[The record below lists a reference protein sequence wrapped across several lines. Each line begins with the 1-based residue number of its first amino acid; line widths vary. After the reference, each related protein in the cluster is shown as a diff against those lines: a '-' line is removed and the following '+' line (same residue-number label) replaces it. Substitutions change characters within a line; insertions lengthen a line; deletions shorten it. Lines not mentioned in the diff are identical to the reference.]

1 MFCGLSFSA
10 ETPRTT
16 PACFPAVRAIAEGR
30 RAYLENLV
38 SNLEGSNPSA
48 ASRSIQM
55 SGDVFVNWCMAMRL
69 QKGWYQEILRAIDS
83 QKEHVIELLLCTILN
98 LQEKLKLRGSL
109 PTETV
114 KNLGEEDYIRTN

>member
-1 MFCGLSFSA
+1 
-10 ETPRTT
+10 
-16 PACFPAVRAIAEGR
+16 
-30 RAYLENLV
+30 
-38 SNLEGSNPSA
+38 
-48 ASRSIQM
+48 
-55 SGDVFVNWCMAMRL
+55 MAMRL